1 MALSTAT
8 LQAQLDA
15 ILTAL
20 ATGESSVRAPDG
32 RMVTYDVAALE
43 RQRDWLQR
51 QLVAASRSS
60 VRLGRYNPDYDR
72 EVSGG

>member
-1 MALSTAT
+1 MALSAAT

-20 ATGESSVRAPDG
+20 ATGESSVRGPDG

-43 RQRDWLQR
+43 RQRDWIKR
-51 QLVAASRSS
+51 QLLAASRSS
-60 VRLGRYNPDYDR
+60 VRLGRYNQDYDR

>member
-20 ATGESSVRAPDG
+20 ATGETMVRTAEG
-32 RMVTYDVAALE
+32 RTTEYDVASLE
-43 RQRDWLQR
+43 RQRDWLLR
-51 QLVAASRSS
+51 QLKAASGSNI
-60 VRLGRYNPDYDR
+60 RLGRYNTSYDR

>member
-8 LQAQLDA
+8 LQTQLDA

-20 ATGESSVRAPDG
+20 ATGETLVRKADG
-32 RMVTYDVAALE
+32 STVQYDNAGLE
-43 RQRDWLQR
+43 RQRDWLMR
-51 QLVAASRSS
+51 QIKAASGSNI
-60 VRLGRYNPDYDR
+60 RLGRYNTDYDR